1 MRARCS
7 SSVPL
12 GGYSAIWLARTLPPG
27 GRLVT
32 IELDPAC
39 ADIARQN
46 FRRAGCAD
54 AVDLRVGPALEI
66 LPHIEAEG
74 LGPFDFI
81 FIDADKVSYPQ
92 YLAWSIKLA
101 RTGSLI
107 VADNVVRN
115 GAVADAASDDAA
127 VQAVRRFYAV
137 LAAETTCHRH
147 SHADC
152 RGEGSRRLCGDIG
165 DRMTPVFI
173 TGGSGYIGRPLIEE
187 LLKRKFVVHALARTE
202 SAAKLPPGA
211 SVVIGNALDAATFT
225 GAIPAGSTFVHLIGT
240 PHPNPAKAAE
250 FQRVDLASV
259 KAAVTAAAQ
268 AGVQH
273 FVYVSVAH
281 PAPVMRAYIAVREEG
296 ETLVRASRIRATIL
310 RPWYIIGPPLVAL
323 HAGADLRDSSLD
335 ARDA

>member
-1 MRARCS
+1 MDEERWSAVDRYITDHLVFPDAVLESAQQASEAAGLRAI
-7 SSVPL
+7 SVSPNQGKLLFLMAKAMGARKVLELGTL
-12 GGYSAIWLARTLPPG
+12 GGYSAIWLARALPAG

-54 AVDLRVGPALEI
+54 AVDLRLGPALEI

-137 LAAETTCHRH
+137 LAAEPR
-147 SHADC
+147 
-152 RGEGSRRLCGDIG
+152 
-165 DRMTPVFI
+165 
-173 TGGSGYIGRPLIEE
+173 
-187 LLKRKFVVHALARTE
+187 
-202 SAAKLPPGA
+202 
-211 SVVIGNALDAATFT
+211 
-225 GAIPAGSTFVHLIGT
+225 
-240 PHPNPAKAAE
+240 
-250 FQRVDLASV
+250 
-259 KAAVTAAAQ
+259 VTATAMQ
-268 AGVQH
+268 TVGVKGYDG
-273 FVYVSVAH
+273 F
-281 PAPVMRAYIAVREEG
+281 AVI
-296 ETLVRASRIRATIL
+296 LVT
-310 RPWYIIGPPLVAL
+310 G
-323 HAGADLRDSSLD
+323 
-335 ARDA
+335 